1 MTGLSALLAT
11 VFDLSMKPGPDASSC
26 HDCVW
31 VFMDCTCKKKKE
43 RQQLHV
49 SDPIPPHVHISYEI
63 SPVQIYI

>member
-1 MTGLSALLAT
+1 MTGLSAPLAT

-31 VFMDCTCKKKKE
+31 VFMDCTCKKKE
-43 RQQLHV
+43 RDSNYMSLTP
-49 SDPIPPHVHISYEI
+49 SPPQVHTSYEI